1 MAVTQKRI
9 ARAQPLLAGEW
20 RPSISLAAPGE
31 GLGVRREGILLANSS
46 GTPSSDLTGCRATF
60 PTERTTQYSFKT
72 RSCQEEEWLGR
83 MMQRTGAVTR
93 YWLCMLS
100 QWSGANVPAG
110 KCKCCYQQSSSTS
123 APNIPR
129 NCMLLLFTSWVC
141 SRCVPIQGPYAID
154 RGFPNSTQSL
164 PLHRI
169 ISPRSLGVQ
178 NTTHTGDVSSSSLLH
193 QKRGI

>member
-72 RSCQEEEWLGR
+72 RSCQEKEWLGR

-93 YWLCMLS
+93 YWFACSASDLGLTYLQENVNAVISNPHPLQLQTYHVTACSFFS
-100 QWSGANVPAG
+100 QVEYVA
-110 KCKCCYQQSSSTS
+110 
-123 APNIPR
+123 
-129 NCMLLLFTSWVC
+129 FVC
-141 SRCVPIQGPYAID
+141 PSRDPMQ
-154 RGFPNSTQSL
+154 L
-164 PLHRI
+164 
-169 ISPRSLGVQ
+169 
-178 NTTHTGDVSSSSLLH
+178 TGDSPTALSHSLSTESSL
-193 QKRGI
+193 QDP